1 MSIPQVDIN
10 SFTIATQVETINEI
24 AQLEGDLETLET
36 DAKDNLVAAINE
48 IRSSLAGLKRS
59 ILTYAIAMS

>member
-48 IRSSLAGLKRS
+48 IRSSLAGLKRA